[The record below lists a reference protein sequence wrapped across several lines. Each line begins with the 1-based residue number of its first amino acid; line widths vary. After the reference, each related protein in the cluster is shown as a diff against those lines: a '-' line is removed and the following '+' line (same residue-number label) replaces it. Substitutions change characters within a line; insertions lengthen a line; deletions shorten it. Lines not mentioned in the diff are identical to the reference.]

1 MRTISMGEAKI
12 VSSAKKEHTYSV
24 AHGLVKYINEHCVP
38 SDEGEYRFLHMSN
51 LLEELRVGDEPLKEV
66 AEEVEKNPR
75 NYGIVV
81 GGVEAVGMKS
91 EGGAE
96 IRQIELLRQAEKGMP
111 EKPDFAVG
119 HVLRKEKEDEAERR
133 ADGCRNV
140 TQKLLCREHNQHGAA
155 EEAHYTEVDRRRRH
169 EDHGNNG
176 YSDTYKG
183 KKKPPLYGAVFT
195 VYPHEPRHD
204 DEGKADGALP
214 HVYHGA

>member
-1 MRTISMGEAKI
+1 MGEAKI

-24 AHGLVKYINEHCVP
+24 AHGLVKHINEHCVP
-38 SDEGEYRFLHMSN
+38 PDEGEYGFLHMGD
-51 LLEELRVGDEPLKEV
+51 LLEEFRAGDEPLKEV
-66 AEEVEKNPR
+66 AEKVEENPR

-81 GGVEAVGMKS
+81 GGIEAAGMKS
-91 EGGAE
+91 EGSAE

-111 EKPDFAVG
+111 EKSDSAVG
-119 HVLRKEKEDEAERR
+119 HVLRKEKEDEAERS

-169 EDHGNNG
+169 EDHGDNG
-176 YSDTYKG
+176 YGDTHKG
-183 KKKPPLYGAVFT
+183 EKKPPLCGAVFT
-195 VYPHEPRHD
+195 VYPHESRDD